1 VANERELL
9 KGNTPTLILTVLAD
23 GPQHGYAIASEIQKR
38 SGDVLKFKHGTLY
51 PALHALEIEGFISG
65 AWEHGSSDRPRKV
78 YRISE
83 AGTAE
88 LAKRLKMWRTF
99 STAIDDVI
107 GGKLDGQLA

>member
-1 VANERELL
+1 MANDRELL

-51 PALHALEIEGFISG
+51 PALHALELDGLIVG
-65 AWEHGSSDRPRKV
+65 AWEHGGSDRPRRV

-83 AGTAE
+83 AGSAE
-88 LAKRLKMWRTF
+88 LAKRLKAWREF
-99 STAIDDVI
+99 SSAIESVI